1 MTPQT
6 TSTPRRNDDGFS
18 LLDILVAIIIFMLI
32 AMIGASTLS
41 TARKRGLEAQER
53 SENLQEQIRDA
64 AESTEPNP
72 QPEPETQPEVTVEEP
87 REPLDVPWTPI
98 LLGTGGLIVL
108 AGGGVGGASVRR
120 GHLRRAELAGNIR
133 GRWNAALAKH
143 DAMADEYATLRLDP
157 IAAID
162 HMALWD
168 VTDPFTEKFTLAY
181 AKVADT
187 RSLHLNTA
195 PTQAEIVD
203 AYAADV
209 DAAHLAWVNARD
221 HARDHGIEVLSP
233 ENQTKARR
241 AKASLKIA
249 ANDAATEH
257 ERSVAAETA
266 ADLLASLRDI
276 RFPAET
282 SKAIVAAARKQITA
296 A

>member
-1 MTPQT
+1 MTRHT
-6 TSTPRRNDDGFS
+6 TSVDRRDHGFS
-18 LLDILVAIIIFMLI
+18 LLDLLIGMVIIMLL
-32 AMIGASTLS
+32 ATIGASTLGNLK
-41 TARKRGLEAQER
+41 KRQLEAQER
-53 SENLQEQIRDA
+53 SENLQEQVRDA

-72 QPEPETQPEVTVEEP
+72 QPQPEAKPEVTAAEP
-87 REPLDVPWTPI
+87 REPIDIPWTPI
-98 LLGTGGLIVL
+98 LLGAGGLIML

-133 GRWNAALAKH
+133 DRWNAAVAKH
-143 DAMADEYATLRLDP
+143 DAMAEEYATLRLDP

-181 AKVADT
+181 GKISDT

-209 DAAHLAWVNARD
+209 DAAHLTWVNARD
-221 HARDHGIEVLSP
+221 HAHDHGIEVLSP

-249 ANDAATEH
+249 ANEAATEH
-257 ERSVAAETA
+257 ERRQAAETA

-282 SKAIVAAARKQITA
+282 HKAIVATSRKEIAAA
-296 A
+296 